1 MTRDL
6 SPFTRLTLL
15 ISELRG
21 RKLEDLTDVK
31 KCDLAHHAA
40 KLRDE
45 FSGTPHQGA
54 ADEVEQQAGALL
66 SRIRGGEASQAEEGR
81 RALLLSCR
89 RLKDLL

>member
-1 MTRDL
+1 MARDL

-40 KLRDE
+40 KLKAE
-45 FSGTPHQGA
+45 LSGTQHQA
-54 ADEVEQQAGALL
+54 EADEVEQLAVALL
-66 SRIRGGEASQAEEGR
+66 SRIRGGAPSEAEEGR
-81 RALLLSCR
+81 QELLLSCR